1 MHKGFVFNFSGA
13 CFNWG
18 FDKDSALFL
27 PFVSRIYFRRF
38 LWIFMSAAICFAG
51 LAVMVVWISAWKAS
65 FLFFFFFFC
74 VSGKI
79 DNFESEASL
88 KIKDKRGGMESE
100 FLVCCWF
107 RVDLAGR

>member
-1 MHKGFVFNFSGA
+1 MDFHVCCNVFCWFGCYGCVDIRLES
-13 CFNWG
+13 FILI
-18 FDKDSALFL
+18 FLLFL
-27 PFVSRIYFRRF
+27 
-38 LWIFMSAAICFAG
+38 
-51 LAVMVVWISAWKAS
+51 
-65 FLFFFFFFC
+65 C

>member
-1 MHKGFVFNFSGA
+1 MIF
-13 CFNWG
+13 
-18 FDKDSALFL
+18 FL
-27 PFVSRIYFRRF
+27 
-38 LWIFMSAAICFAG
+38 L
-51 LAVMVVWISAWKAS
+51 
-65 FLFFFFFFC
+65 FC

-100 FLVCCWF
+100 FLFCCWL